1 MEEKRILTITKTDG
15 SKEQVEEVISFE
27 FNDTKKRYV
36 VYTKNEKD
44 ENDNYKDT
52 ILSNIAVFEK
62 GKYVKDLD
70 KETVSWALNF
80 DDRFLEPTVLPA
92 KFPNLLVNGANGIF
106 LILSLFVK
114 SIYIQYID
122 ANIKDKNIRYIE

>member
-44 ENDNYKDT
+44 ENGNVTVYV
-52 ILSNIAVFEK
+52 SNVDRESGEPKLMGVDDEAE
-62 GKYVKDLD
+62 
-70 KETVSWALNF
+70 WA
-80 DDRFLEPTVLPA
+80 R
-92 KFPNLLVNGANGIF
+92 
-106 LILSLFVK
+106 
-114 SIYIQYID
+114 
-122 ANIKDKNIRYIE
+122 IKDVLRELSKDDYQ